1 MGPRLLVLEPFYG
14 GSHQQLV
21 EALVKKI
28 GESDTCVVT
37 LPDSKWHW
45 RARTSALLLSQA
57 IPSEHT
63 FDTLFASS
71 VLSLAELLGLRP
83 DLLPLRKVVYFH
95 ESQLDY
101 PVRKAQERDFQYGY
115 NQITTCLAADLVLF
129 NSATLRDAFL
139 ENIAKH
145 LKLQPDQRPDMLQIR
160 EEVDKK
166 SRVCYFP
173 LSLPKARLDDRHSED
188 VNNKVVVHI
197 VWPHRW
203 EHDKDPE
210 AFFRVIFKLLE
221 EELDFKVSIIGQ
233 TYGQLPEVFAEAR
246 QKLEGRI
253 GTWGFKAD
261 KDEFYS
267 ALSVCNVVVSTAQHE
282 TYGVAMLEAAALGC
296 YPLVPRRLVY
306 PELYP
311 EECIYNT
318 DQQLFKRLRN
328 FCKRPGLLQNKPLI
342 RFDQFAGPKPLQ
354 QLADALQVTNSELI
368 AS

>member
-21 EALVKKI
+21 EALVEKI

-45 RARTSALLLSQA
+45 RARTSALLLSQR
-57 IPSEHT
+57 IPREHT
-63 FDTLFASS
+63 FVTLFASS

-83 DLLPLRKVVYFH
+83 DLCPLRKVVYFH

-145 LKLQPDQRPDMLQIR
+145 LKLQPDQRPDVLQIR
-160 EEVDKK
+160 EEVERK

-173 LSLPKARLDDRHSED
+173 LSLPDARLDGEEVHDKE
-188 VNNKVVVHI
+188 VVHI

-221 EELDFKVSIIGQ
+221 EELDFKVSVIGQ
-233 TYGQLPEVFAEAR
+233 TYGQLPEVFSEAR

-261 KDEFYS
+261 KVEFYS
-267 ALSVCNVVVSTAQHE
+267 ALSECNVVVSTAQHE

-328 FCKRPGLLQNKPLI
+328 FCRKPDLLRNKPQI
-342 RFDQFAGPKPLQ
+342 QFDRFAGRKPLQ
-354 QLADALQVTNSELI
+354 QLTDALQLGNLETES
-368 AS
+368 